1 MNDAKQVM
9 IDKLV
14 NSIRDLSTDTRT
26 NPYLSLGDKITQVD
40 VVLDTIRFLSNYD
53 ENVQVL
59 NKYYARKRK
68 EDICRDG

>member
-1 MNDAKQVM
+1 MNDAKQAM
-9 IDKLV
+9 IDKIV
-14 NSIRDLSTDTRT
+14 NSIRDLSVDTRT

-40 VVLDTIRFLSNYD
+40 VILDTIRFLSNYD

-59 NKYYARKRK
+59 NKYYTRKQK